1 MESKRLSV
9 CRKHRCYPLEKKYIP
24 LYIKTQ
30 GYFIPISATIKYKN
44 KYWFLIME
52 VVNFKYN
59 WFWIDSLDIYD
70 TMTIIDSDTNKY
82 RSLVIIKD

>member
-1 MESKRLSV
+1 
-9 CRKHRCYPLEKKYIP
+9 
-24 LYIKTQ
+24 
-30 GYFIPISATIKYKN
+30 
-44 KYWFLIME
+44 ME

-82 RSLVIIKD
+82 RSLVIIKE

>member
-1 MESKRLSV
+1 MLSFG
-9 CRKHRCYPLEKKYIP
+9 KKNIFPYILKP
-24 LYIKTQ
+24 R
-30 GYFIPISATIKYKN
+30 GYFILIPATIKYKN

-52 VVNFKYN
+52 VANFKYN

-82 RSLVIIKD
+82 RSLVIIKE